1 MVIVNYKVMTKKTTI
16 SSTIDNPIHIVWDN
30 ILMLPLYGIIDS
42 RKVQVVMESML
53 EKILQTQ
60 AKVIILD
67 ILGVTT
73 VDSAVAN
80 HLIKITQ
87 ATKLMGAECIISGV
101 SPGIAQTLVGLGIN
115 LGNVTTRSTLQ
126 TALEEAF
133 EIVDLEIVNSK

>member
-1 MVIVNYKVMTKKTTI
+1 MTKKTTI